1 MAPQQTSSCGT
12 QVLQRTLGRWHP
24 ALLLQ
29 EDQPVTCSQ
38 LGPGVSI
45 WPGRVVG
52 SHEPQLPSN
61 IIPGNR
67 RITALLYQYC
77 QALRHK
83 RSGSLCKL
91 LLHNPMAS

>member
-29 EDQPVTCSQ
+29 EDQPITCSQ

-45 WPGRVVG
+45 WPGRIVG

-61 IIPGNR
+61 VVSGKDHM
-67 RITALLYQYC
+67 TALLYC
-77 QALRHK
+77 WAVCHK
-83 RSGSLCKL
+83 RSGSLCKGL
-91 LLHNPMAS
+91 RMMPLPNRR